1 MICCNLQ
8 LPVKCCVFKA
18 LRGVTVL
25 SYEKRLNCNMQKH
38 SKCITFLICL
48 QFSIINI
55 LYLNTILKP
64 KQVIWLEK
72 LSFGVYI
79 LAIFPT
85 GNMASR

>member
-1 MICCNLQ
+1 MRSD
-8 LPVKCCVFKA
+8 F
-18 LRGVTVL
+18 
-25 SYEKRLNCNMQKH
+25 NCNMQKH

-72 LSFGVYI
+72 LSFGVLWRP
-79 LAIFPT
+79 LAFIYWQFFQPVIWRV
-85 GNMASR
+85 ADLPAFAFDAFR